1 MMSKYFCSKCGLEY
15 RKWNVEIQKPACEE
29 CEPERY
35 QKIRKD
41 NITAIKKRTVQQEHI
56 TEHTWFPK
64 RRINCEGKSKYG
76 INWRKSP
83 DNRRQQK

>member
-1 MMSKYFCSKCGLEY
+1 MSKYFCKTCGLEF
-15 RKWNVEIQKPACEE
+15 RLWSVEIQKPACEE

-41 NITAIKKRTVQQEHI
+41 NITAIKKRTVSQEHI

-64 RRINCEGKSKYG
+64 NRINSQGRPRWG
-76 INWRKSP
+76 IQWRKSP
-83 DNRRQQK
+83 DNRREQK